1 MTLQIS
7 DAMRNGIQGVTK
19 HKIKPSQAYL
29 AGCKQITEQ
38 IEEDHKNYAK
48 TVQRASKVYVC

>member
-7 DAMRNGIQGVTK
+7 DAMRNGIKGVTK

-29 AGCKQITEQ
+29 DGVL
-38 IEEDHKNYAK
+38 
-48 TVQRASKVYVC
+48 TVF